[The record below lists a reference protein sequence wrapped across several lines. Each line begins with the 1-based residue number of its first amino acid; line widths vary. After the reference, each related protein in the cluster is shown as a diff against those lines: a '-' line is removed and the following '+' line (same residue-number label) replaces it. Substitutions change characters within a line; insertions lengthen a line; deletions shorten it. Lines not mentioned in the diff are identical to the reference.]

1 MRRRAAYSIF
11 IALVVSPLLLIGCG
25 NSENKNGTGG
35 SGGGTGVA
43 GGTTKLDGGG
53 TEGGM
58 GGAKID
64 GGAVDAGGVTGT
76 GCGADTISNVDLTSS
91 YTGAWATST
100 TADGKLAGGPLIAA
114 APTNGSTGTGITFA
128 NWNGNFVQV
137 TQGNTTTITF
147 TPIALS
153 SDTVVN
159 TLLSN
164 FYGGSNTQAV
174 ITFTNSNNATAV
186 YSLVG
191 GQTIRDYNNNT
202 FQNGLSLTGSNSTPG
217 LGSVTAQ
224 EWWNDGHSGMYQRL
238 DVQTFVLPS
247 SWNGSHLNSITI
259 ANPSDSSGS
268 DVLSALQVRS
278 PACAKLDAGGAPD
291 VAPSPV
297 DTVDAGAAGVGETS
311 DSRVADAPIGQDA
324 PIALDG
330 DSGVDSAASLPT
342 PAPDYVWY
350 VLDETQGTTAKDSS
364 SHHYD
369 IANLAGVT
377 WSEGANFDGLSGG
390 GSVAVDSSYRT
401 PPITISAW
409 LTPRARADKT
419 ANSYVFQPYPTN
431 AFGDDLPGNS
441 GYGLGLNVWTDAR
454 RRARGGGRGP
464 LRLHRVAEHAVVHR
478 RPERW
483 RCGGRLRGWKGVL
496 HCRGHR
502 RPWDRRRIER
512 GPRVRQRCAIHRVH
526 SQRHLGWQ
534 HNPLARPTQRR
545 HSLRDQARVFG
556 EDPRRARLQAR
567 DRRRPDRC
575 ALRRGPDDGRT
586 LKTESGA
593 IRSSSLLEIPDR

>member
-441 GYGLGLNVWTDAR
+441 GYGLGLNVWTDGTPGAALAVEDVDHCVYTGSPSTQSCTADQNVGDAGVVFEAGKEYFIAAAIGAPGTGGASSVAR
-454 RRARGGGRGP
+454 VYVNGALFTESTASAISGGSTT
-464 LRLHRVAEHAVVHR
+464 L
-478 RPERW
+478 W
-483 RCGGRLRGWKGVL
+483 
-496 HCRGHR
+496 
-502 RPWDRRRIER
+502 
-512 GPRVRQRCAIHRVH
+512 
-526 SQRHLGWQ
+526 LGQ
-534 HNPLARPTQRR
+534 HNDDTPYGTKRVF
-545 HSLRDQARVFG
+545 SGKIRDARVYKR
-556 EDPRRARLQAR
+556 EIDAAQIA
-567 DRRRPDRC
+567 
-575 ALRRGPDDGRT
+575 ALYAAGPT
-586 LKTESGA
+586 TVA
-593 IRSSSLLEIPDR
+593 P

>member
-1 MRRRAAYSIF
+1 
-11 IALVVSPLLLIGCG
+11 
-25 NSENKNGTGG
+25 
-35 SGGGTGVA
+35 
-43 GGTTKLDGGG
+43 
-53 TEGGM
+53 
-58 GGAKID
+58 
-64 GGAVDAGGVTGT
+64 
-76 GCGADTISNVDLTSS
+76 
-91 YTGAWATST
+91 
-100 TADGKLAGGPLIAA
+100 LIAA

-441 GYGLGLNVWTDAR
+441 GYGLGLNVWTDGTPGAALAVEDVDHCVYTGSPSTQSCTADQNVGDAGVVFEAGKEYFIAAAIGAPGTGGASSVAR
-454 RRARGGGRGP
+454 VYVNGALFTESTASAISGGSTT
-464 LRLHRVAEHAVVHR
+464 L
-478 RPERW
+478 W
-483 RCGGRLRGWKGVL
+483 
-496 HCRGHR
+496 
-502 RPWDRRRIER
+502 
-512 GPRVRQRCAIHRVH
+512 
-526 SQRHLGWQ
+526 LGQ
-534 HNPLARPTQRR
+534 HNDDTPYGTKRVF
-545 HSLRDQARVFG
+545 SGKIRDARVYKR
-556 EDPRRARLQAR
+556 EIDAAQIA
-567 DRRRPDRC
+567 
-575 ALRRGPDDGRT
+575 ALYAAGPT
-586 LKTESGA
+586 TVA
-593 IRSSSLLEIPDR
+593 P

>member
-324 PIALDG
+324 QIALDG

-441 GYGLGLNVWTDAR
+441 GYGLGLNVWTDGTPGAALAVEDVDHCVYTGSPSTQSCTADQNVGDAGVVFEAGKEYFIAAAIGAPGTGGASSVAR
-454 RRARGGGRGP
+454 VYVNGALFTESTASAISGGSTT
-464 LRLHRVAEHAVVHR
+464 L
-478 RPERW
+478 W
-483 RCGGRLRGWKGVL
+483 
-496 HCRGHR
+496 
-502 RPWDRRRIER
+502 
-512 GPRVRQRCAIHRVH
+512 
-526 SQRHLGWQ
+526 LGQ
-534 HNPLARPTQRR
+534 HNDDTPYGTKRVF
-545 HSLRDQARVFG
+545 SGKIRDARVYKR
-556 EDPRRARLQAR
+556 EIDAAQIA
-567 DRRRPDRC
+567 
-575 ALRRGPDDGRT
+575 ALYAAGPT
-586 LKTESGA
+586 TVA
-593 IRSSSLLEIPDR
+593 P